1 MARQVTPLERGA
13 RMSEHINPTPHL
25 NRAKVKQ
32 TALEIAGQTR
42 GQGFTRVG
50 LSFLERIELATRQ
63 AIRRE
68 VSIHPSKGKTLL

>member
-1 MARQVTPLERGA
+1 
-13 RMSEHINPTPHL
+13 MSDSINPTPHL

-42 GQGFTRVG
+42 GQKFTRVG
-50 LSFLERIELATRQ
+50 MSFLERIELATRQ

-68 VSIHPSKGKTLL
+68 IAQHPSRGKTLL

>member
-1 MARQVTPLERGA
+1 
-13 RMSEHINPTPHL
+13 L

-42 GQGFTRVG
+42 GQKFTRVG
-50 LSFLERIELATRQ
+50 LTFLQRIEFSTQQ

-68 VSIHPSKGKTLL
+68 VAQHPSWGKTLL